1 MKGRI
6 ATISRL
12 LRERKLSAVELTE
25 SYISRASSSNRLLN
39 AYVHECFAQAR
50 LAAERAQKLLD
61 QGTASPLTGIP
72 VAVKDNICTRGVP
85 TTCCSRILQGY
96 VPPYSAE
103 AWSKLERCGAVL
115 LGKTNMDEFAMG
127 SSSETSC
134 FGAPVN
140 PLDTSLSAGGSS
152 GGSAAAVAADIAV
165 YSLGSD
171 TGGSVR
177 QPAAFCG
184 IVGFRPTYGTISR
197 SGLVAYA
204 SSFDQIGPLASSVE
218 DAAIVYDAVRGRDCA
233 DMTSVNSASAPS
245 LFEPDIK
252 NITVGVPKEF
262 FSDGV
267 EEEVKVAVEAAI
279 CLYERAGAHIK
290 HVSLPVFS
298 KTLAAYYIISCAE
311 ASSNLGR
318 YDGVRYGM
326 RAECGG
332 GVADMMAKTRTQG
345 FGKEVRRRI
354 MLGTFVLSGGYRGQY
369 YKRAC
374 SVRAMLSAALE
385 DIFND
390 CDVLVAPAAPTAPFA
405 LGTERRSAAEAY
417 QADICTVPASMAGIP
432 AVSLP
437 CGITKS
443 GMPVGMQVMAGRHND
458 GLALS
463 VARYFEREAD
473 ISFRLSAEV
482 GREL

>member
-6 ATISRL
+6 ATLSRL

-25 SYISRASSSNRLLN
+25 SYISRASRSNRLLN

-50 LAAERAQKLLD
+50 LAAERAQKLID
-61 QGTASPLTGIP
+61 QGAASPLTGIP

-140 PLDTSLSAGGSS
+140 PLNTSLSAGGSS
-152 GGSAAAVAADIAV
+152 GGSAAAVAADIAA

-218 DAAIVYDAVRGRDCA
+218 DAAIVYDAIRGRDCA
-233 DMTSVNSASAPS
+233 DMTSVSSASVPS

-252 NITVGVPKEF
+252 SITVGVPKEF

-279 CLYERAGAHIK
+279 CLYERAGARIK
-290 HVSLPVFS
+290 QVSLPLF
-298 KTLAAYYIISCAE
+298 
-311 ASSNLGR
+311 
-318 YDGVRYGM
+318 
-326 RAECGG
+326 
-332 GVADMMAKTRTQG
+332 
-345 FGKEVRRRI
+345 
-354 MLGTFVLSGGYRGQY
+354 
-369 YKRAC
+369 
-374 SVRAMLSAALE
+374 
-385 DIFND
+385 
-390 CDVLVAPAAPTAPFA
+390 
-405 LGTERRSAAEAY
+405 
-417 QADICTVPASMAGIP
+417 
-432 AVSLP
+432 
-437 CGITKS
+437 
-443 GMPVGMQVMAGRHND
+443 
-458 GLALS
+458 
-463 VARYFEREAD
+463 
-473 ISFRLSAEV
+473 
-482 GREL
+482 